1 VRTIELND
9 ELTRLYEEEGAALW
23 RALLIYAGDP
33 EVASDAAAEAFA
45 QFARR
50 AHDVRSPRAWL
61 WRAAFKIAAGE
72 LQRRSK
78 LDPIRDSDYH
88 MTDTAPILAAL
99 VSLSPRQRACITLRY
114 HFGYTSREVATMLG
128 IAPPTVRVHLLQ
140 ARRRLRALLEVP
152 DED

>member
-1 VRTIELND
+1 VRTIELSN

-23 RALLIYAGDP
+23 RAVLVYAGTPD
-33 EVASDAAAEAFA
+33 VASDAVAEAFA

-78 LDPIRDSDYH
+78 LDPIEDSPYL
-88 MTDTAPILAAL
+88 MTDTVPILAAL
-99 VSLSPRQRACITLRY
+99 AALSPRQRACITLRY
-114 HFGYTSREVATMLG
+114 HFGYTSGEVATILG
-128 IAPPTVRVHLLQ
+128 IAPSTVRVHVLQ
-140 ARRRLRALLEVP
+140 ARRLLRSLLEVH
-152 DED
+152 DDD